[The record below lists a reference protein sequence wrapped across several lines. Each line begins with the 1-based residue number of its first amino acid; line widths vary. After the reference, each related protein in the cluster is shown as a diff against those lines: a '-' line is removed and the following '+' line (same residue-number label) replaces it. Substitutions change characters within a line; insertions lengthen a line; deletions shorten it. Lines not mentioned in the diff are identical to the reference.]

1 MLQNPK
7 NENDENVPCS
17 SSRKKT
23 QQKKGG
29 AKNHN
34 HLMIRMMKM
43 YGGVENAATNGIT
56 IVQIVGLFVTF
67 EVNVFTSN
75 VLV

>member
-29 AKNHN
+29 AKKSQSLDDTDDEDVWRCRECGDEWDGNSSD
-34 HLMIRMMKM
+34 RC
-43 YGGVENAATNGIT
+43 
-56 IVQIVGLFVTF
+56 IVCDI
-67 EVNVFTSN
+67 
-75 VLV
+75 

>member
-7 NENDENVPCS
+7 NENDENVPWS

-29 AKNHN
+29 AKKSEPLDDTDDEDVWRCRECGDEWDDNSSD
-34 HLMIRMMKM
+34 RW
-43 YGGVENAATNGIT
+43 
-56 IVQIVGLFVTF
+56 IVCNI
-67 EVNVFTSN
+67 
-75 VLV
+75 